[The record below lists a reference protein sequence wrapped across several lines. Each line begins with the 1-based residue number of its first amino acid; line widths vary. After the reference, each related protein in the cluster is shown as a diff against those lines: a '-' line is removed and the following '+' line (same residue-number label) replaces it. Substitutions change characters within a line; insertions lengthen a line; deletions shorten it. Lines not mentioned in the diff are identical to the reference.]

1 MRIGHLT
8 VAWGLLFAIVHAYWA
23 AGGEVGM
30 NGDAADTL
38 AAQLY
43 IGFIAALGLT
53 AAGVAIGL
61 SAAGNPPAVQRAL
74 ELLARAGGAALLIG
88 VATGAGRW
96 LADGSLGGD
105 GAEGVA
111 ITLYFLLG
119 GILFSLLGW
128 RRVGPRWTTSRSPSA
143 TRSGPGASTRP
154 TSASGRDRRD
164 ATPTA
169 S

>member
-1 MRIGHLT
+1 MRLGFVT
-8 VAWGLLFAIVHAYWA
+8 AAWGLVFAIVHAYWA

-53 AAGVAIGL
+53 GTTVGIGL

-88 VATGAGRW
+88 VAAGAVRW

-119 GILFSLLGW
+119 GILFSVLGW
-128 RRVGPRWTTSRSPSA
+128 RRVGPRWTISPSPSA
-143 TRSGPGASTRP
+143 TRSARAASTRP
-154 TSASGRDRRD
+154 TSASARDRRGD
-164 ATPTA
+164 TRTA
-169 S
+169 C